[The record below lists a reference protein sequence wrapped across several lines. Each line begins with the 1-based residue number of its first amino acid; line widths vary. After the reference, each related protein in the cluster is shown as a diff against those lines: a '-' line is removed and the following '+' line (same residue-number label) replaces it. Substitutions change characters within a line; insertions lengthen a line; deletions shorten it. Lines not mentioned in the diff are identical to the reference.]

1 MNIRLLT
8 TIIAMLMACV
18 SLTDIDDVN
27 AIINIILAGNGSG
40 NDNADLDHNGTIDVD
55 DLNALINILLKK

>member
-1 MNIRLLT
+1 
-8 TIIAMLMACV
+8 MLMACV

>member
-1 MNIRLLT
+1 MNMRILT

-27 AIINIILAGNGSG
+27 AIVNLILAGGGSG
-40 NDNADLDHNGTIDVD
+40 NARADLDHNGAVDVD
-55 DLNALINILLKK
+55 DLNALINILLEK